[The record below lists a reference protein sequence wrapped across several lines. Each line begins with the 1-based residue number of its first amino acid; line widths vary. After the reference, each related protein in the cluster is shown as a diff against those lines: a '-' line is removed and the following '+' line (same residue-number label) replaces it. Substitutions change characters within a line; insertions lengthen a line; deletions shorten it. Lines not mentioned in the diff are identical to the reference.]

1 MTAVG
6 MRLRAELR
14 ARWRAWGAVA
24 LLIGIAGGAVLLT
37 AAGARRTES
46 AYSRYLRTSRASDLL
61 VSVARRGL
69 GGYYDAVARL
79 PGIDRFALGAGLDNV
94 DAHGG
99 PGVGQ
104 IIGPLDGRYSHT
116 VDRPKINAG
125 RLPRVDDPHEA
136 AADLI
141 MARQLHLHVGS
152 DYTFYV
158 TKDQNPTAADIRRF
172 DVRIVGILT
181 TRTNAVSI
189 SSLDQVPNLM
199 VTPALVRRLTPDYY
213 GFDGM
218 FVRLRPGVSVDRF
231 SREAARLVSRNASTG
246 GQSFISTESDQV
258 ARIERAIRPQAV
270 ALAIFALLTALAVL
284 FIVGQIVGRQLF
296 LSTNDF
302 PILRATGM
310 TRAQLLVVALTEVG
324 VTAAVGAVLA
334 VGLAIVA
341 SPLALF
347 GPAKTIEPHPGISAD
362 WVVLGIGAVA
372 IVVVL
377 LARTVWRAARLSTG
391 AAPAREAHSS
401 RVAQVAAHAAVP
413 PSTTVGVRLAL
424 DPGGGQTAV
433 PVRSA
438 LAGSVIA
445 VTAVVAAFTFGAN
458 LSHLVDTPRQYG
470 QTWDVIIDSQFS
482 AATPAQLEALIK
494 GQPGVR
500 GWSYGDYA
508 SVNAGGRAIPG
519 IGIARGRGPVMPPA
533 IVDGRAPNSDDE
545 VAFGATTLGLLHAH
559 V

>member
-231 SREAARLVSRNASTG
+231 SREAARLVSRYPSTG

-270 ALAIFALLTALAVL
+270 ALAIFALL
-284 FIVGQIVGRQLF
+284 
-296 LSTNDF
+296 
-302 PILRATGM
+302 
-310 TRAQLLVVALTEVG
+310 
-324 VTAAVGAVLA
+324 
-334 VGLAIVA
+334 
-341 SPLALF
+341 
-347 GPAKTIEPHPGISAD
+347 
-362 WVVLGIGAVA
+362 
-372 IVVVL
+372 

-391 AAPAREAHSS
+391 GAPAREAHSS
-401 RVAQVAAHAAVP
+401 RVAQVAAQAAVP